1 MSIVV
6 RANGGLGNR
15 MRVLAACLALRMR
28 LGREVEVLWIN
39 NYELNCDFDNLFLP
53 IEGVV
58 VTHMAYIPK
67 WNKIGLKL
75 RANSIKKTYENYDI
89 QFTDKEIVEL
99 YTGNKDLINRIEN
112 ANTVYIN
119 TCEQFYGDK
128 SFISLLLPVPAV
140 LQEVRRRL
148 AGINTETYYGV
159 HIRRGD
165 NETSKRESPT
175 MAFIE
180 KLKKLEKSNN
190 NLYFYLSTDDKGEAQ
205 ILHKVMGEKLYWFA
219 AGQNRAKPADIENA
233 LVDLLMLSKSKHII
247 GSFWSSFSEVA
258 AQYGRV
264 SLEVIKKETQD

>member
-1 MSIVV
+1 M
-6 RANGGLGNR
+6 
-15 MRVLAACLALRMR
+15 
-28 LGREVEVLWIN
+28 
-39 NYELNCDFDNLFLP
+39 
-53 IEGVV
+53 
-58 VTHMAYIPK
+58 
-67 WNKIGLKL
+67 
-75 RANSIKKTYENYDI
+75 
-89 QFTDKEIVEL
+89 
-99 YTGNKDLINRIEN
+99 
-112 ANTVYIN
+112 
-119 TCEQFYGDK
+119 
-128 SFISLLLPVPAV
+128 LPVPAV

-159 HIRRGD
+159 HIRCGD

-190 NLYFYLSTDDKGEAQ
+190 NLYFYLSTDEKGKAQ
-205 ILHKVMGEKLYWFA
+205 ILPKVMGEKLSWFA